1 MSSKH
6 KKARHKRTKACAISK
21 KTKQIV
27 ARRDGGSCI
36 FCGRF
41 GLPEA
46 HVIPRSQGGL
56 GCAQNII
63 TVCRECHDK
72 LDNSTEREKM
82 LEVAI
87 GYLRLHYPNW
97 KREHYIFDKWQK
109 DKAKTDI
116 KTQKASFHIYYD
128 EYAFDNPQKDKGVP
142 PDGFR
147 FIEQ

>member
-1 MSSKH
+1 MSSK
-6 KKARHKRTKACAISK
+6 HKRTKACEISQ
-21 KTKQIV
+21 KTKKIV
-27 ARRDGGSCI
+27 SRRDGGCCI

-72 LDNSTEREKM
+72 LDNSIERKKM
-82 LEVAI
+82 LARAI
-87 GYLRLHYPNW
+87 RYLKLYYPKW
-97 KREHYIFDKWQK
+97 KKEDFIFDKWQK

-116 KTQKASFHIYYD
+116 ETQGASIQVIID
-128 EYAFDNPQKDKGVP
+128 EYAFYNPQKDKGVP